1 MGTGHPNRPPGA
13 ARLSLGLAA
22 AACAVALLAAALI
35 GPLTGANGPAVCT
48 HARAEAP
55 AAMKPYTQRIGGTD
69 VSFDMVPIPGGKAL
83 VGSPPG
89 EPNRAKDEGPQ
100 VEIQTQPFWI
110 GKCEVTWAE
119 YELWAIGLDKRLRA
133 AAPTDKSNPNFQAD
147 AVTSA
152 TPPYGDSAFGMG
164 KESRPAI
171 SMSQLAAKMYCK
183 WLSVKTGRFY
193 RLPTEAEWEYACR
206 AGARTAYSF
215 GNDPKLLDKYAW
227 HAGNSQE
234 KYHPVGTKKPNTWGV
249 YDMHGNV
256 AEWVLDGYAPDAYA
270 HFKGKA
276 AQCPLLPAAKIHPRV
291 IRGGSYRDAAKLL
304 RCAARG
310 QSSPTFSE
318 RDPQFPKSIWWHTDA
333 QFVGFRVVR
342 PLRKPTGKAAARY
355 GLDKPQQQDYEDDL
369 LRRGI
374 DP

>member
-206 AGARTAYSF
+206 AGTTTTYFF
-215 GNDPKLLDKYAW
+215 GDDPDQLEDYAW
-227 HAGNSQE
+227 YEDNSDDMTQQIAQ
-234 KYHPVGTKKPNTWGV
+234 KKPNPWGL
-249 YDMHGNV
+249 YDMYGNV
-256 AEWVLDGYAPDAYA
+256 CEWVQDFYAPDTYA
-270 HFKGKA
+270 ANAKNNPITCPAGPDKGKVHVA
-276 AQCPLLPAAKIHPRV
+276 
-291 IRGGSYRDAAKLL
+291 RGGAWDSAPEDL
-304 RCAARG
+304 RSASRNFEQDWWRA
-310 QSSPTFSE
+310 E
-318 RDPQFPKSIWWHTDA
+318 DPQEPKSRWWLPKLGII
-333 QFVGFRVVR
+333 GFRVVCEV
-342 PLRKPTGKAAARY
+342 PGK
-355 GLDKPQQQDYEDDL
+355 
-369 LRRGI
+369 
-374 DP
+374 